1 MMIADWRTRHPFPM
15 GSVIRPRAQQLH
27 AAALT
32 VTMRGEDDFGPWIAV
47 NGGWQYLDARLYE
60 LATPETEQKAAP

>member
-1 MMIADWRTRHPFPM
+1 MMIADWRNRHPFPM
-15 GSVIRPRAQQLH
+15 GSTVRPRAQQLH
-27 AAALT
+27 AASLT

-60 LATPETEQKAAP
+60 LVPDQPQEKASA